1 VADPGG
7 VAEYPVAHESPHGPQ
22 LAALARE
29 LDAATAHARG
39 LVQAHTLDVLAERPA
54 PGRWSAIECLT
65 HLTRT
70 AAIYEP
76 LLEQTVDAARAHG
89 LRGAGPYR
97 MDLPGRFL
105 RWLLEPPVR
114 VRTRT
119 FAAAEPVDA
128 GMPSEVLPRFVAAQ
142 STLLFQLRAA
152 DGVALDR
159 VTIVSPFDRRLR
171 YNLYSC
177 FAIIAAHERRH
188 LWQAERAAAQ
198 VEKARGSPSV
208 S

>member
-1 VADPGG
+1 VADPGSA
-7 VAEYPVAHESPHGPQ
+7 AEHLVAHESPHGPQ
-22 LAALARE
+22 LAELARE
-29 LDAATAHARG
+29 FDATTTQARE
-39 LVQAHTLDVLAERPA
+39 LVHAHTLDVLAERPA

-70 AAIYEP
+70 VAIYQP

-97 MDLPGRFL
+97 MDLSGRFL
-105 RWLLEPPVR
+105 RWLIEPPVR
-114 VRTRT
+114 IRTRT
-119 FAAAEPVDA
+119 FAAAEPVDV
-128 GMPSEVLPRFVAAQ
+128 GMPSEALPRFLVAQ
-142 STLLFQLRAA
+142 ETLRSQLRAA

-159 VTIVSPFDRRLR
+159 VTVVSPFDRRLR

-177 FAIIAAHERRH
+177 FAILAAHERRH

-198 VEKARGSPSV
+198 VESARVAPSL